1 MSRNLPNPAARL
13 RLACVLLA
21 GLLLAGFS
29 AGAAA
34 QARAWLDRSSIRAGE
49 TATLNVETTA
59 SVGGQPDY
67 SPLAADFELLD
78 RGVDTRIEPGAN
90 GMIARSRYTAVLR
103 PLRSGRLT
111 IPALSVAGARTAP
124 LDLTVEAA
132 PAPAPD
138 QAVGTA
144 ELYMESVPDDSNPY
158 VQQAVGWVVRLYAA
172 MPVLSGKL
180 DQPAPDGAS
189 LTKVGEDIQYQRT
202 YNGTVYTVYERR
214 YLLVPE
220 RSGSLV
226 MPGAVFEG
234 RVGTTMIEQ
243 LMGSG
248 GDPRRAASRS
258 RPLQVRA
265 APADAP
271 QPWLPLRSLTLSYR
285 STPQQLR
292 VGNSASII
300 VEASAD
306 GAGLAQMPELQL
318 PPIDG
323 VQVFADPVQ
332 ADETFVGGR
341 PRVKLTRKF
350 SLVPAREGE
359 VRLEGLRLD
368 WWDVGARTKRTASLP
383 PLSWTVGRGVAGS
396 AAAANPA
403 VAAARND
410 AAGTAPAAAPTD
422 ALAPAAAGGAVHK
435 GWAIAAVLFALLWL
449 GTLVWA
455 LQRRAP
461 LRAALPAAAAAAVPG
476 QAAPATLKLNLPAL
490 RELIDRGDFDHIA
503 SVLRGLATPPA
514 ADDDELVERLGDPAQ
529 RDAVQALRRARWGG
543 GDGVAAR
550 NRLRAAFAQG
560 PQWRQGRAQPASPL
574 PPLYPPSAT

>member
-1 MSRNLPNPAARL
+1 MSRNLLNPAARL
-13 RLACVLLA
+13 RWACVLLA
-21 GLLLAGFS
+21 GLVLAGFS

-67 SPLAADFELLD
+67 SALATDFELLD

-90 GMIARSRYTAVLR
+90 GMVARSRYTAVLR

-124 LDLTVEAA
+124 LELTVEAA

-138 QAVGTA
+138 QAVGTS

-158 VQQAVGWVVRLYAA
+158 VQQAVGWIVRLYAA

-214 YLLVPE
+214 FLLVPE

-248 GDPRRAASRS
+248 GEARRASSRS

-292 VGNSASII
+292 VGNSASVT

-350 SLVPAREGE
+350 SLVPSREGE

-368 WWDVGARTKRTASLP
+368 WWDVGTRTRRTASLP
-383 PLSWTVGRGVAGS
+383 PLSWTVGRGAGNG
-396 AAAANPA
+396 AAAPVNPA

-410 AAGTAPAAAPTD
+410 AAGAAAAAPAPAD
-422 ALAPAAAGGAVHK
+422 AALAPATGGAVHK

-461 LRAALPAAAAAAVPG
+461 LRAAAPAVAAAVPG
-476 QAAPATLKLNLPAL
+476 QAAPASLKLNLPAL

-503 SVLRGLATPPA
+503 SVLRGLASPPA

-529 RDAVQALRRARWGG
+529 REAVQALRRARWGG

-550 NRLRAAFAQG
+550 NRLRTAFAQG
-560 PQWRQGRAQPASPL
+560 PQWSRGDVRPSSPL
-574 PPLYPPSAT
+574 PPLYPPAS